1 MSRDQQID
9 LHYARLHNLAG
20 SPFEDLAYAWK
31 LEEEEYALKLKEEE
45 EAQERADEEQAD
57 GAWRD
62 HQREAS
68 E

>member
-1 MSRDQQID
+1 MMSRDQQID

-20 SPFEDLAYAWK
+20 SPFED
-31 LEEEEYALKLKEEE
+31 EEYALKLKEEE